1 MTGVTFGWQ
10 ENMTQL
16 PSPIKGGIYY
26 DISEFP
32 GGVIVSKTKL
42 QHSKKKAQVH
52 SEFWQFL
59 LVPDLCMIL
68 PGKMLSLSTQDPQR

>member
-16 PSPIKGGIYY
+16 PSPIKGG

-32 GGVIVSKTKL
+32 GGVIISKTKL
-42 QHSKKKAQVH
+42 QHLK
-52 SEFWQFL
+52 
-59 LVPDLCMIL
+59 
-68 PGKMLSLSTQDPQR
+68 TQGPV